1 MKVVLNTNVLLS
13 GLLKPYGKPAAI
25 LRLVL
30 SGALQVAYDGRILS
44 EYRTVLLRE
53 KFHFSREMVDALLE
67 QIEAEG
73 FFVIARPLKKH
84 LPDPDDEP
92 FLEVALSG
100 KVDALITGN
109 KRHYPASASKGVAV
123 LTPTEFLARTRQF

>member
-1 MKVVLNTNVLLS
+1 VKVVLNTNVLLS

-53 KFHFSREMVDALLE
+53 KFHFSRRN
-67 QIEAEG
+67 G
-73 FFVIARPLKKH
+73 
-84 LPDPDDEP
+84 
-92 FLEVALSG
+92 
-100 KVDALITGN
+100 
-109 KRHYPASASKGVAV
+109 
-123 LTPTEFLARTRQF
+123 

>member
-73 FFVIARPLKKH
+73 FFVVARPLKKH

>member
-1 MKVVLNTNVLLS
+1 VKVVLNTNVLLS

-73 FFVIARPLKKH
+73 FFVVARPLKKH

>member
-73 FFVIARPLKKH
+73 FFVVARPLKKH

-109 KRHYPASASKGVAV
+109 KRHYPASASKGIAV

>member
-1 MKVVLNTNVLLS
+1 
-13 GLLKPYGKPAAI
+13 
-25 LRLVL
+25 
-30 SGALQVAYDGRILS
+30 
-44 EYRTVLLRE
+44 
-53 KFHFSREMVDALLE
+53 MVDALLE

-73 FFVIARPLKKH
+73 FFVVARPLKKH

-109 KRHYPASASKGVAV
+109 KRHYPASASKGIAV
-123 LTPTEFLARTRQF
+123 LTTEFLARTRQF